1 MKIFFSLVIIL
12 FSFYSNTSA
21 QSPDSLRIIS
31 YNIHHAN
38 PPAKPGLI
46 DIQAFIDVFKKYQ
59 ADVIALQEVDVDT
72 KRSGNINEA
81 KMIADGLGMYFFFG
95 KAIDYDGGYYGVAL
109 LSRFPLKDT
118 QYIQLPA
125 DTTSKGEQRILA
137 VATITL
143 QSGRSVTVACTH
155 LDHRK
160 DPKSRELQVAAISAF
175 AKKNPGPFV
184 IAGDLNAE
192 PESGVI
198 KMFGETFQK
207 SCDACPLTFPAI
219 FPDRTIDYVGFK
231 KAKGIK
237 VVSHQALPES
247 YASDHLPTRVVI
259 RFDK

>member
-1 MKIFFSLVIIL
+1 MKIFFAIAVVL
-12 FSFYSNTSA
+12 FASYFNTSA

-38 PPAKPGLI
+38 PPAKPGVI
-46 DIQAFIDVFKKYQ
+46 DIQAFIDVFKKYP
-59 ADVIALQEVDVDT
+59 ADVIALQEVDVNT

-143 QSGRSVTVACTH
+143 RSGRSVTVACTH

-175 AKKNPGPFV
+175 AKKNKGAFV
-184 IAGDLNAE
+184 VAGDLNAE

-198 KMFGETFQK
+198 KLFGETFEK

-219 FPDRTIDYVGFK
+219 FPERTIDYIGFK
-231 KAKGIK
+231 KTEGIK
-237 VVSHQALPES
+237 IISDQSLPES
-247 YASDHLPTRVVI
+247 YPSDHLPKRVVLK
-259 RFDK
+259 FNK